1 MTTSSQVK
9 APTAISG
16 QRVESDYYPTPERI
30 TEILLNTVPAIA
42 GSGAFEPCC
51 GQGAISNVLRRA
63 NCVVY
68 ESDILMQDGQ
78 ERDATTPSFWERHCP
93 QWVVTN
99 PPFSVAEQILPHAFE
114 AATLGVAF
122 LLRLT
127 YLEPTKNR
135 SQWLQE
141 HADRLRFVVP
151 VNPRPQ
157 FRRDARGTDS
167 CTCAWFVWDKTWSW
181 RSRGIECP
189 FVFATGWRSNP

>member
-1 MTTSSQVK
+1 MK
-9 APTAISG
+9 PAILEPTAIAG
-16 QRVESDYYPTPERI
+16 QRVESDYYPTPAPI

-42 GSGAFEPCC
+42 GSVVFEPCC
-51 GQGAISNVLRRA
+51 GLGAISEVLRSA

-68 ESDILMQDGQ
+68 ESDILIQDDQ
-78 ERDATTPSFWERHCP
+78 NRDATTPSFWEWHCP

-99 PPFSVAEQILPHAFE
+99 PPFNVAEEILPHAFE

-127 YLEPTKNR
+127 YLEPTQGR
-135 SQWLQE
+135 AQWLRE
-141 HADRLRFVVP
+141 HADHLRFVVP
-151 VNPRPQ
+151 VSPRPQ

-167 CTCAWFVWDKTWSW
+167 CTCAWFVWDKAWSW

-189 FVFATGWRSNP
+189 FVFATGWRSRP